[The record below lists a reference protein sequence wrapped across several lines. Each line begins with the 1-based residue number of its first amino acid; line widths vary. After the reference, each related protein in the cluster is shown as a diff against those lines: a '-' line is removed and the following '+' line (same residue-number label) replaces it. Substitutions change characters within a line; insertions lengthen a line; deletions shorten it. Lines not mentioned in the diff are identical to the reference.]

1 MAYNLESFELFVVS
15 IPRTRRVVGYAL
27 GIGTIAG
34 LLAYGALV
42 LAGTAEATVTLSGL
56 EVPAPL
62 VLVATFAG
70 ATVLGGVAISLLV
83 PSYPPS
89 WGQYLALVCEILAG
103 ALVPVGLAL
112 ESSTVLWFALGTA
125 FLFAMQ
131 ALVVSDGLTRLPLH
145 AVAGAVLPAVLF
157 AGLVVTTPLSASGQ
171 AGPVAVL
178 AGVAVALAVVSQFIR
193 WLFGANV
200 TEVGPFD
207 ISANLVQRTR
217 LDLGMGVET
226 EVPVQTLA
234 IDADRRSRIVAPWVH
249 PGVLEGVGGGRLTPN
264 LLDRFN
270 PSGNPTPEAVSDGGA
285 AGSTGERASSEDDTV
300 EGTDGRADDER
311 PAGGFFWHVPSTH
324 LSDSADPGVHEPV
337 IDAVGEPET
346 TPEASRLISRTYG
359 ETTFH
364 GRRYGDERVVFVS
377 SDSFN
382 DVEVDVFEAVIDPE
396 RTLVVDRHASIEEE
410 PHGEVYRE
418 HADAQQLREWLRE
431 FLSVLEE
438 QPLSAYH
445 AGDAVD
451 HRSDDISLHALVEEV
466 DGQRTVLLTADQN
479 ERPHTPAAV
488 KAQLDDE
495 FDEFLLLTTDTHASV
510 YDNRFDPQATDDRI
524 RSVVERATEAVTDA
538 AAGLSASTAE
548 VNLLRK
554 DYHRFIY
561 SLNIIARVYITS
573 LAGLY
578 VLLAVGLVLV

>member
-1 MAYNLESFELFVVS
+1 
-15 IPRTRRVVGYAL
+15 
-27 GIGTIAG
+27 
-34 LLAYGALV
+34 
-42 LAGTAEATVTLSGL
+42 
-56 EVPAPL
+56 
-62 VLVATFAG
+62 
-70 ATVLGGVAISLLV
+70 
-83 PSYPPS
+83 
-89 WGQYLALVCEILAG
+89 
-103 ALVPVGLAL
+103 
-112 ESSTVLWFALGTA
+112 
-125 FLFAMQ
+125 
-131 ALVVSDGLTRLPLH
+131 
-145 AVAGAVLPAVLF
+145 
-157 AGLVVTTPLSASGQ
+157 
-171 AGPVAVL
+171 
-178 AGVAVALAVVSQFIR
+178 
-193 WLFGANV
+193 
-200 TEVGPFD
+200 
-207 ISANLVQRTR
+207 
-217 LDLGMGVET
+217 MGVET
-226 EVPVQTLA
+226 EVPVHTLA
-234 IDADRRSRIVAPWVH
+234 IDADRRTRIVAPWVH

-270 PSGNPTPEAVSDGGA
+270 PSGSPTPEAGSEDGA
-285 AGSTGERASSEDDTV
+285 AGSTGERPSSEDGTV
-300 EGTDGRADDER
+300 EGSDTRADER
-311 PAGGFFWHVPSTH
+311 PEGGFFWHVPSTH

-337 IDAVGEPET
+337 VGAVGEPET
-346 TPEASRLISRTYG
+346 TPEASQLISRTYG

-364 GRRYGDERVVFVS
+364 GRRYGDQQVVFVS

-382 DVEVDVFEAVIDPE
+382 DVEVDVFDTVIDPE

-438 QPLSAYH
+438 QQLSAYR

-488 KAQLDDE
+488 KAQLGDE

-510 YDNRFDPQATDDRI
+510 YDNRFDPQATHDRI

-561 SLNIIARVYITS
+561 SLNIIARVYITL

-578 VLLAVGLVLV
+578 VLLGAGLVLV